1 MSKNVYSFNEI
12 KDIYYNQYL
21 FNIYQL
27 LTNTNY
33 TFQFLSLDNMV
44 LLKENVNN
52 QLLRPDLFL
61 EDFSKDKIRLANDI
75 LSKGTYWPFIMTN
88 NNEIVEGS
96 HRLYSLKYFNEF
108 YKKINL
114 KFLCIKMPWD
124 LDVYNNKDFLLS
136 NIDLKNPIKYYKLNE
151 DSLILTKAETQNS
164 YLIHQNCFKISNI
177 LLNNAIFLI
186 NKRYR
191 NFILPNQIFNSE
203 ILFNNFLKNNN
214 F

>member
-124 LDVYNNKDFLLS
+124 LDIYNNKDFLLS

-203 ILFNNFLKNNN
+203 ILFNNFLKK
-214 F
+214 

>member
-1 MSKNVYSFNEI
+1 MGKNVYSFNEI
-12 KDIYYNQYL
+12 KDVYYNQYL

-27 LTNTNY
+27 LINTNY
-33 TFQFLSLDNMV
+33 TFQFLSLDDMI
-44 LLKENVNN
+44 LLEENVNN
-52 QLLRPDLFL
+52 PLLRSDLFL
-61 EDFSKDKIRLANDI
+61 ENFSKDKIKLANDI

-96 HRLYSLKYFNEF
+96 HRLYSLKYFNKF
-108 YKKINL
+108 YKKITS
-114 KFLCIKMPWD
+114 KYLCIKMPWD
-124 LDVYNNKDFLLS
+124 LNAYNNKDFLLS
-136 NIDLKNPIKYYKLNE
+136 NIDLENPIKYYKLDENN
-151 DSLILTKAETQNS
+151 LTLVKTETQNS
-164 YLIHQNCFKISNI
+164 YSIHKECVKISNI

-186 NKRYR
+186 NKKYR

>member
-1 MSKNVYSFNEI
+1 MGKNIYSFNEI
-12 KDIYYNQYL
+12 KNIYYNQYL

-27 LTNTNY
+27 LKNTNY
-33 TFQFLSLDNMV
+33 TFQFLSLDDMI
-44 LLKENVNN
+44 LLEENVNN

-61 EDFSKDKIRLANDI
+61 EDFLKDKNRLANDI
-75 LSKGTYWPFIMTN
+75 LSKGTYWPFITTN

-96 HRLYSLKYFNEF
+96 HRLYSLKYFSEF
-108 YKKINL
+108 YKKITL

-124 LDVYNNKDFLLS
+124 LNTYNNKDFLLS
-136 NIDLKNPIKYYKLNE
+136 NIDLENPIKYYKLNE

-203 ILFNNFLKNNN
+203 ILFNNFLKK
-214 F
+214 